1 MVLLLEKYVQY
12 YTIINI
18 IIIITFKSYQS
29 CLLFLFP
36 SAFHLQPDESDLQLS
51 SSLPIHF
58 PKTSHFSYT
67 FSHTSLT
74 LLSHFSH
81 ISLTILS
88 HFSHTSL
95 TFLLHFPHTSLT
107 LLSNFPHISLTLP
120 THFSHTSLTLLSQF
134 SHTSLTFLL
143 HFSYTSLT
151 LFSVCVLPTIWNLV
165 LSERRIPPVR
175 GQWTLYKPSSLQSEW
190 TGSYCNTCLYIGK
203 ANLCWHFALLPPSII
218 VRYIRSMYEIPILH
232 SSSNANCECL
242 DAWNICRIVII

>member
-67 FSHTSLT
+67 FPNT
-74 LLSHFSH
+74 
-81 ISLTILS
+81 
-88 HFSHTSL
+88 
-95 TFLLHFPHTSLT
+95 
-107 LLSNFPHISLTLP
+107 SLTLP
-120 THFSHTSLTLLSQF
+120 THFSYNSLTFPSNFSYISLTILSQF

-143 HFSYTSLT
+143 HFSYTFLT
-151 LFSVCVLPTIWNLV
+151 LSSVCVLPTIWNLV

-175 GQWTLYKPSSLQSEW
+175 GQ
-190 TGSYCNTCLYIGK
+190 
-203 ANLCWHFALLPPSII
+203 
-218 VRYIRSMYEIPILH
+218 
-232 SSSNANCECL
+232 
-242 DAWNICRIVII
+242 

>member
-51 SSLPIHF
+51 SSLLIHF

-67 FSHTSLT
+67 FSHTSLKLHVSLT
-74 LLSHFSH
+74 ILSHFPH

-151 LFSVCVLPTIWNLV
+151 LFSVCVLPTIWNCLKGESPPWED
-165 LSERRIPPVR
+165 SEHCINHPA
-175 GQWTLYKPSSLQSEW
+175 SSLSGLGVTAIPVCILERQTYVGILLFYHLPLLLDIS
-190 TGSYCNTCLYIGK
+190 GQCMRFPFSIQALMQI
-203 ANLCWHFALLPPSII
+203 ANVLML
-218 VRYIRSMYEIPILH
+218 EIFV
-232 SSSNANCECL
+232 E
-242 DAWNICRIVII
+242 